1 MIDKQPPEFIIQP
14 DEEPPDSIFT
24 KKPAKRW
31 DRTTEKKS
39 RFGSLLPLFL
49 IVPMGVALVYFYL
62 DIKGQLHQI
71 NTSGDQKTQSISEN
85 FESKFSFLTLKVVAL
100 EDAIV
105 RIDKTLS
112 EQSSAAAK
120 LTTPLQQAINTL
132 QSDSKATRGA
142 LDNLK
147 AESEKKGAEIA
158 SMSNEFKTLGASIK
172 PIETEVRNHNAAMS
186 SQVKG
191 ALEEVKSL
199 QTQLSTISNEIRP
212 LKSMEAQ
219 FQKQVSQLD
228 ANLKQQEAKASL
240 ELDKAIS
247 KLNIQI
253 LGLKQKIADLEQSQ
267 AKPAPRQ
274 QPVSTSPAEPRTPS
288 AQPAPEPPV
297 TKQPGPPKP
306 GEVIERDI
314 RQ

>member
-1 MIDKQPPEFIIQP
+1 MIDRQPPEFIIRP

-31 DRTTEKKS
+31 GRTAEKTG

-62 DIKGQLHQI
+62 DIRGQLLQL
-71 NTSGDQKTQSISEN
+71 NTSGDQKTQTISEN
-85 FESKFSFLTLKVVAL
+85 FESKFSFLSLKVAAL
-100 EDAIV
+100 EDGIT

-112 EQSSAAAK
+112 EQSSATAK
-120 LTTPLQQAINTL
+120 LTTPLQQAINAL
-132 QSDSKATRGA
+132 QSDSKAARSA
-142 LDNLK
+142 LDILK
-147 AESEKKGAEIA
+147 TESEKKGAEIA
-158 SMSNEFKTLGASIK
+158 TMANEFKTLGASIK
-172 PIETEVRNHNAAMS
+172 PIETEVRNHSAAVN
-186 SQVKG
+186 SQIKG

-199 QTQLSTISNEIRP
+199 QAQSLTISNEIKP

-219 FQKQVSQLD
+219 FQKQVAQLD
-228 ANLKQQEAKASL
+228 ANLKQQEAKASQ

-247 KLNIQI
+247 KFTMQI
-253 LGLKQKIADLEQSQ
+253 LALKQKIADMEQSQ

-274 QPVSTSPAEPRTPS
+274 QPASPPPSEPRAP
-288 AQPAPEPPV
+288 AAEPAPEPPV
-297 TKQPGPPKP
+297 TRQPGPPKP